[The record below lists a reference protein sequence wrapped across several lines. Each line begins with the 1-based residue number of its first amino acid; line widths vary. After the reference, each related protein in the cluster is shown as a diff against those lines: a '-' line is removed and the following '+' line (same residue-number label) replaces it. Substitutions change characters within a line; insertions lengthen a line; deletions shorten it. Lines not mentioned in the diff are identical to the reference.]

1 MRRLVPAGTVLAL
14 AIVAAIPASP
24 AAAGNTGNTVKI
36 SEKQWSISKPAA
48 LRHGVTYT
56 IAVHNVGTFPHD
68 LLIDG
73 KGVSDRGIH
82 NAHPIAPGKTETF
95 TVKFP
100 TAGKYHF
107 YCAIKGHAAKGMSR
121 EVVVS

>member
-1 MRRLVPAGTVLAL
+1 VRRLVPAGTVLAL

-24 AAAGNTGNTVKI
+24 AAAGNNVNI
-36 SEKQWSISKPAA
+36 SEKQWSISKPTA
-48 LRHGVTYT
+48 LKHGVTYT
-56 IAVHNVGTFPHD
+56 ISVHNVGTFAHD

-82 NAHPIAPGKTETF
+82 NAHPIAPGKTQTF
-95 TVKFP
+95 TVRFP
-100 TAGKYHF
+100 KAGKYHF